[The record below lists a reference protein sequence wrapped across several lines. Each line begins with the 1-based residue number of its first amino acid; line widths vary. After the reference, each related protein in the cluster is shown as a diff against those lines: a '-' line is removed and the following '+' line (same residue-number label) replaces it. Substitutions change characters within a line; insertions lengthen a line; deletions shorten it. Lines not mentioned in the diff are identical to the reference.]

1 MEQIKIR
8 RDEEMLQMCSVGNSV
23 LVECDVGR

>member
-8 RDEEMLQMCSVGNSV
+8 RDEEMFKVCSFGNSV
-23 LVECDVGR
+23 LVECDVER